1 MDILIVIRV
10 IEHTI
15 RNAIRVYELSKL
27 RLIKYFFSNFLPI
40 FSRFFMKNKY
50 KKIFIVKIRSN
61 KIEEE
66 CTKSKV
72 DFTFVDFVQ
81 IDNKLFV

>member
-1 MDILIVIRV
+1 
-10 IEHTI
+10 
-15 RNAIRVYELSKL
+15 
-27 RLIKYFFSNFLPI
+27 
-40 FSRFFMKNKY
+40 MKDKY